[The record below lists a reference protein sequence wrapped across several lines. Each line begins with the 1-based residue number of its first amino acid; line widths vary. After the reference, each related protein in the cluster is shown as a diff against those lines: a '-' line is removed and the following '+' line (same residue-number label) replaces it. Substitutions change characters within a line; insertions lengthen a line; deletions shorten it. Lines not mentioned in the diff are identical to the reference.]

1 MKPIQKCS
9 DTCDFDM
16 NTHESVIELS
26 KNPDPSKL
34 YVAVECPQC
43 HQPRI
48 AYDMNKLED
57 QTKDR
62 KVRHFRGAKNLGGL
76 TLLYKD
82 LGNNIF
88 RLSYAIC
95 SPEDNYSRKTGIQIA
110 ESRWDTKYL
119 IIDIT
124 PGLAVDRSRL
134 TQFNYTNEHAL
145 LVSLFAVLIGKRQN
159 RKLNS
164 TMLDSDAPLI
174 YRSVMASLT
183 HDGGDDIHEWVVNRV
198 LHMVKWNYNLDK

>member
-82 LGNNIF
+82 LGNNVF
-88 RLSYAIC
+88 RVSYAIC

-124 PGLAVDRSRL
+124 PGLNVDHSRL
-134 TQFNYTNEHAL
+134 GFRYEVDHAI
-145 LVSLFAVLIGKRQN
+145 LVSLFAILIEKRKN
-159 RKLNS
+159 RSIRS
-164 TMLDSDAPLI
+164 TTLSSDAPLI
-174 YRSVMASLT
+174 YRSVMASIT
-183 HDGGDDIHEWVVNRV
+183 EDGDDDFYEWIIKRV
-198 LHMVKWNYNLDK
+198 LHMVKWKY